1 MGGGVF
7 DNPKPSKL
15 ISIMLQLATSKIDGD
30 LILDFFAGSGTT
42 GQAVLELNREDG
54 GNRRFIL
61 VQLPEPTSNPAYP
74 TIASIAEERLR
85 RVSDRLPAGVPGD
98 RGFKVFRQQPSLRPA
113 FTGSDPTADEE
124 QYALALERA
133 VAEPVSPD
141 WQPADLI
148 YEVALKEEGY
158 GLNLTYERL
167 AVAGVSDLYRVA
179 AADSGQH
186 FLISLSARLE
196 DAILSAGLLDGQTRF
211 YCLDSAIADNPSLAV
226 NVALRCG
233 NDNFKTI

>member
-1 MGGGVF
+1 MQPRLLLTDQHIIHPYVAALGGC
-7 DNPKPSKL
+7 
-15 ISIMLQLATSKIDGD
+15 
-30 LILDFFAGSGTT
+30 
-42 GQAVLELNREDG
+42 R
-54 GNRRFIL
+54 
-61 VQLPEPTSNPAYP
+61 LPELHSWLIGCSLSAFGCATTADLLCYQGDDGNDQQHYAQAYY
-74 TIASIAEERLR
+74 S
-85 RVSDRLPAGVPGD
+85 
-98 RGFKVFRQQPSLRPA
+98 QQPSLRPA

-158 GLNLTYERL
+158 GLNLSYERL

-186 FLISLSARLE
+186 FLISLAARLE

-233 NDNFKTI
+233 SGNFKTI